1 MRRHRLEAALE
12 REIAVC
18 EPLGLVLEQ
27 ALGPREPAAAD
38 RLLQPDAAVLVRELH
53 GDDRG
58 ARVVPGRD
66 VARVRALEDRDDL
79 GDLVGEVRAPGEQL
93 EILRREL
100 VARGGRREA
109 GRSPRASAASLMASR
124 PAATRSRTSDTC
136 RFSHTSTRRP
146 LPLESSPCPRGR
158 WIPTSVAEEGR
169 RLSGMEY
176 VQAIVT
182 GELPAPPISE
192 LMGFRLVL
200 AEPGRA
206 VFEMEPG
213 PQHYNPIGS
222 VHGGIALT
230 LLDSAMGCA
239 VHTQLERGVGY
250 TTLEVKTNFVRP
262 ITADTGVI
270 RCEGIVI
277 HQGSRIATA
286 EGKLTDPN
294 GKLLA
299 HGTTT
304 CLIFQ

>member
-1 MRRHRLEAALE
+1 MADVPAAD
-12 REIAVC
+12 
-18 EPLGLVLEQ
+18 
-27 ALGPREPAAAD
+27 PRE
-38 RLLQPDAAVLVRELH
+38 
-53 GDDRG
+53 
-58 ARVVPGRD
+58 
-66 VARVRALEDRDDL
+66 
-79 GDLVGEVRAPGEQL
+79 
-93 EILRREL
+93 
-100 VARGGRREA
+100 
-109 GRSPRASAASLMASR
+109 
-124 PAATRSRTSDTC
+124 
-136 RFSHTSTRRP
+136 
-146 LPLESSPCPRGR
+146 
-158 WIPTSVAEEGR
+158 VAEQGL

-176 VQAIVT
+176 IQAIFR

-192 LMGFRLVL
+192 LMGFRGVE

-239 VHTQLERGVGY
+239 VHMTLGAGVGY

-262 ITADTGVI
+262 ISADTGVI
-270 RCEGIVI
+270 RCEGVVL
-277 HQGSRIATA
+277 HSGSRIATA
-286 EGKLTDPN
+286 EGKLTDAA

>member
-1 MRRHRLEAALE
+1 MADVPAAD
-12 REIAVC
+12 
-18 EPLGLVLEQ
+18 
-27 ALGPREPAAAD
+27 PRE
-38 RLLQPDAAVLVRELH
+38 
-53 GDDRG
+53 
-58 ARVVPGRD
+58 
-66 VARVRALEDRDDL
+66 
-79 GDLVGEVRAPGEQL
+79 
-93 EILRREL
+93 
-100 VARGGRREA
+100 
-109 GRSPRASAASLMASR
+109 
-124 PAATRSRTSDTC
+124 
-136 RFSHTSTRRP
+136 
-146 LPLESSPCPRGR
+146 
-158 WIPTSVAEEGR
+158 VAEQGL

-176 VQAIVT
+176 IQAIFR

-192 LMGFRLVL
+192 LMGFRGVE

-206 VFEMEPG
+206 VFELEPG

-270 RCEGIVI
+270 RCEGTVI

-286 EGKLTDPN
+286 EGKLTDTN

-304 CLIFQ
+304 CLIFS